1 MANLRLAAMDLGSNS
16 FHLLVVEAHPD
27 GTFEPIV
34 REKEMLRIGDV
45 VSREG
50 RVSDSAAARLIESI
64 GRLRTLAESAGATEI
79 VACATSALREADNS
93 AEIVDRIE
101 AETGVRVEVIS
112 GKDEARLIFGAIRAS
127 VVIDEPP
134 ALCLDLGGGSLE
146 VMVGDNAGLLWSTSV
161 HLGVARLTAELVRH
175 DPPDADD
182 LRRLRRR
189 VTSVLAPLADEVADL
204 SPRTL
209 VGTSGTLCDLARMAA
224 AHRAARTTGRE
235 GAVVPASINQLRVRR
250 RDILAVHER
259 ILALPAAARQ
269 RLPGLEA
276 RRGDIVP
283 AGSVLLVTAMELF
296 GLDHLVVGEWALREG
311 IVLDAIGHH
320 EPADFSSDP
329 RAIRLGSVVSLCR
342 RCNAD
347 DGHSQL
353 VARLATDLFDQTLRL
368 HRLRIDDRELL
379 EFGGLL
385 HDVGEH
391 VSVDAHHKHS
401 AYLIEHGRLRGFS
414 PEEVAMLASLGR
426 FHRRGDPKM
435 SFEPFGQLS
444 GGAQERVTKLTA
456 LLRVADGLDRGHSG
470 VVDAIDVDVLP
481 DRVRLT
487 VYAAG
492 DADLELWG
500 VRRKRDLFERVF
512 DRRLEIQLAGSR
524 NGAMA
529 PDQAEDD
536 DDTGPR
542 GGAASAGS
550 AGS

>member
-50 RVSDSAAARLIESI
+50 RVTDSAAVRVIESI

-93 AEIVDRIE
+93 AQIVDRIE

-127 VVIDEPP
+127 VVIEDPP
-134 ALCLDLGGGSLE
+134 ALCFDLGGGSLE
-146 VMVGDNAGLLWSTSV
+146 IMVGDNAGLLWSTSV

-189 VTSVLAPLADEVADL
+189 VTAVLAPLADEVADL
-204 SPRTL
+204 APRTL

-224 AHRAARTTGRE
+224 AHRAALATGRE
-235 GAVVPASINQLRVRR
+235 GAVAPASINQLRVRR
-250 RDILAVHER
+250 RDLLAMHEK
-259 ILALPAAARQ
+259 ILALPTSARQ

-276 RRGDIVP
+276 RRADIVP
-283 AGSVLLVTAMELF
+283 AGSVLLMTAMELF

-320 EPADFSSDP
+320 EPADFTGDP
-329 RAIRLGSVVSLCR
+329 RAIRLGSVQSLCR

-347 DGHSQL
+347 DGHSPL
-353 VARLATDLFDQTLRL
+353 VARLATDLFDQTLPL

-379 EFGGLL
+379 EYGGLL
-385 HDVGEH
+385 HDIGEH

-414 PEEVAMLASLGR
+414 PEEVSMLICLGR
-426 FHRRGDPKM
+426 FHRRGDPKT
-435 SFEPFGQLS
+435 SFEPYGGLS
-444 GGAQERVTKLTA
+444 SAAQERVTKLTA
-456 LLRVADGLDRGHSG
+456 LLRIADGLDRGHSG
-470 VVDAIDVDVLP
+470 VVDAIDVDLSP
-481 DRVRLT
+481 DRAQLT

-512 DRRLEIQLAGSR
+512 GRRLEIQLAGARDAGS
-524 NGAMA
+524 GG
-529 PDQAEDD
+529 DQAEDED
-536 DDTGPR
+536 DAGR
-542 GGAASAGS
+542 GGAAASAGR
-550 AGS
+550 